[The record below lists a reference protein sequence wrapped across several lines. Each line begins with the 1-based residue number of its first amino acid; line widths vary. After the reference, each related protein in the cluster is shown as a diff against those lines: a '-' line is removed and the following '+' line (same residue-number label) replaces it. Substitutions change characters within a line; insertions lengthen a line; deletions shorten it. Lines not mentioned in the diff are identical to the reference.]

1 MPLSR
6 GPAAVELCTQWLESD
21 GRYVHPRPERPLVFR
36 GPIGRHD
43 RFRRLQHSGSR
54 DRNRQ
59 VETICV
65 AADRSGWCC
74 VGVGKHGRGI
84 NKCEGG
90 VSVSTPKGPTLAVLP
105 MTKDEPSAA
114 GPQVLQ
120 PSGWPAPKGYAN
132 GMAADGRLVL
142 TGGVIGWDSQG
153 HLPAD
158 FVAQVRQTLSN
169 ISAILAE
176 GGARPEHLVRLTWY
190 VVDMEEYLANL
201 KSLGQAYREIF
212 GAHYPAMALV
222 QVVRLVERAARV
234 EIEAT
239 AVVPR

>member
-1 MPLSR
+1 MPRSECIERECEGELPVTAPI
-6 GPAAVELCTQWLESD
+6 GPALSV
-21 GRYVHPRPERPLVFR
+21 VP
-36 GPIGRHD
+36 GPKTD
-43 RFRRLQHSGSR
+43 PKT
-54 DRNRQ
+54 D
-59 VETICV
+59 
-65 AADRSGWCC
+65 AAS
-74 VGVGKHGRGI
+74 
-84 NKCEGG
+84 
-90 VSVSTPKGPTLAVLP
+90 S
-105 MTKDEPSAA
+105 

-132 GMAADGRLVL
+132 GMAADGRLVV
-142 TGGVIGWDSQG
+142 TGGVIGWDTEG
-153 HLPAD
+153 RLPAD

-169 ISAILAE
+169 IAAILAE

-201 KSLGQAYREIF
+201 KTLGQIYRDIF